1 MKFKVSVPATSAN
14 VGPGFD
20 VMGIAFD
27 LYNRF
32 SFETIASGVRITGCP
47 EAFRQP
53 ASNLVCTTLARVLAK
68 AGLPVPPLHL
78 HIEGDLP
85 VSGGLGS
92 SSSCIVAGVMA
103 ASELGGL
110 ALSREEILRQAA
122 LIEGHPDN
130 VAPALLGGF
139 VVAVIEDEFVY
150 WHRHKISDRL
160 TFYAMI
166 PNHRV
171 STEEARAILPAA
183 YSRAD
188 CVYNMSRIPLLV
200 EGLETGDR
208 QLIRAGCKDRLH
220 QGYRARLIPDCNRI
234 FEFIAAHDDAVT
246 VYISG
251 AGPTLMAILDHD
263 DHSFP
268 EAMDDFLAGL
278 SLRWSIRKMAVNHGG
293 ARLKKC
299 ELASLAATTAC

>member
-32 SFETIASGVRITGCP
+32 SFETIESGVRITGCP
-47 EAFRQP
+47 EEFQDP
-53 ASNLVCTTLARVLAK
+53 ARNLVYTTLTRVLAK
-68 AGLPVPPLHL
+68 FNKPVPPLHL

-85 VSGGLGS
+85 ISGGLGS

-103 ASELGGL
+103 ASEFGGL
-110 ALSREEILRQAA
+110 ALAREEILRLSA
-122 LIEGHPDN
+122 LIEGHHDN
-130 VAPALLGGF
+130 VAPAILGGF

-150 WHRHKISDRL
+150 WHRHKISDKL

-166 PNHRV
+166 PNHSV
-171 STEEARAILPAA
+171 STEEARAILPTA
-183 YSRAD
+183 YSRSD

-200 EGLETGDR
+200 EGLETGNR

-220 QGYRARLIPDCNRI
+220 QAYRAKLIPDCDRI

-268 EAMDDFLAGL
+268 EAMGDFLDGL
-278 SLRWSIRKMAVNHGG
+278 SLHWTIRKMAVNHSGC
-293 ARLKKC
+293 RLKKV
-299 ELASLAATTAC
+299 EP